1 MNTKITGYWNIK
13 KEKLK
18 RKFKNL
24 SDKDLRFTE
33 GKEKEMIELLGNKL
47 GKTRQELLE
56 IIVTL

>member
-1 MNTKITGYWNIK
+1 MNTRITGYWNIK
-13 KEKLK
+13 KKKLK
-18 RKFKNL
+18 QRFKNL

>member
-1 MNTKITGYWNIK
+1 MSIKVTGYWNIK

-18 RKFKNL
+18 QKFTNL
-24 SDKDLRFTE
+24 SDKDLCFTE